1 MVGGLWDDSA
11 GTGDQHCQGRL
22 AFLAKQKE
30 QTLIRRPL
38 GELHPA
44 AGSQLPSTVSLAM
57 DFFLSFPQDILQKN
71 NQKRWRKTHMCWLP
85 FHFLQLPLCMTQ
97 SSRFRQSHLP
107 HIYVFPLSASQLGL
121 YLAEQYGHCPLFWVV
136 FALSRV
142 FTFSHIVFKLQC
154 WFQLSLLC
162 KWILKR

>member
-22 AFLAKQKE
+22 AFPAKQKE

-71 NQKRWRKTHMCWLP
+71 NQKKWRKTHMCWLP

-97 SSRFRQSHLP
+97 SSCFRQSHLP
-107 HIYVFPLSASQLGL
+107 HIYVFPPFCIPAGAVFSRAIWSLSFILG
-121 YLAEQYGHCPLFWVV
+121 GVCPFTCVYI
-136 FALSRV
+136 LSH
-142 FTFSHIVFKLQC
+142 SI
-154 WFQLSLLC
+154 
-162 KWILKR
+162 